1 VSIPKQELYQQITE
15 ALVVGAEEMTIEL
28 TQEGLRQGLDPVNI
42 INEGLVVGLD
52 IISQE
57 HETGLCFVPQ
67 MVTAIEIM
75 QKIVTNLKGEIEKRS
90 NARPALG
97 KVVIGSVA
105 GDIHTI
111 GRDLVATMLA
121 VNGFEVI
128 DLGHN
133 VPTWAFVKKAQEIR
147 PPILGLSAFTTT
159 TIQIQEDVIKALE
172 EAGIR
177 EAVKVVIG
185 GAATTQ
191 AWANEIGADGYG
203 ENAVQ
208 AVSVCTQMISG

>member
-1 VSIPKQELYQQITE
+1 MGKTKEELYQQITE
-15 ALVVGAEEMTIEL
+15 ALVVGAEEMTLRL
-28 TQEGLRQGLDPVNI
+28 TREGLQQGLDPVNI
-42 INEGLVVGLD
+42 INNSLVVGLD

-75 QKIVTNLKGEIEKRS
+75 QKIVTNLKDEIEKRS
-90 NARPALG
+90 EAGSRLG
-97 KVVIGSVA
+97 KVILGSVA

-121 VNGFEVI
+121 VGGFEVV

-133 VPTWAFVKKAQEIR
+133 VPTWAFVEKVQEIK

-159 TIQIQEDVIKALE
+159 TAPVQKEVIEALE
-172 EAGIR
+172 EARIR
-177 EAVKVVIG
+177 ESVKVVIG
-185 GAATTQ
+185 GAATNQ

-203 ENAVQ
+203 ENAMQ
-208 AVSVCTQMISG
+208 AVSICTQMISG